1 MKDKKYVSHK
11 NVIRSVK
18 KILDGK
24 GKKEKIVNDE
34 LKSSL
39 IKIVDKEIIE
49 HARPEALKLLLK
61 ANREEIGQFL
71 YYYHSQ
77 SVVTPCVID
86 SIKDRLVAEGKMKLK
101 KSDNFGLLCRPEF
114 HDK

>member
-1 MKDKKYVSHK
+1 M
-11 NVIRSVK
+11 VK
-18 KILDGK
+18 KTDNTNVWKNERKPRRDQTKVKPKNIWKVVKVLVK
-24 GKKEKIVNDE
+24 NPN
-34 LKSSL
+34 
-39 IKIVDKEIIE
+39 
-49 HARPEALKLLLK
+49 ATQR
-61 ANREEIGQFL
+61 EIGQFL